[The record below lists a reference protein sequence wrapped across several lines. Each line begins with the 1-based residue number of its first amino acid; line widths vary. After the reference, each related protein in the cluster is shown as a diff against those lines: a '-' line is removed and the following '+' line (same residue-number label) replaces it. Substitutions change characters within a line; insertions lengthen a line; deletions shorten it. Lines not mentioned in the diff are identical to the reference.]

1 MCACKCVHV
10 CVCTVSGKGRESKAE
25 VGGAAVRLPQSCQ
38 QRREPRWP
46 LTSTSEP
53 GHQATGKPVRA
64 WSWPRPELMINQPW
78 EAAQQ
83 LRPAS
88 RRAQTQRGSGA
99 GSRGRWRPLCSPTG
113 CGRRR
118 RPAGPASEEPG
129 AAIWC
134 PLSYRAGHRYG
145 ALDGQVRAD
154 EQALSTDLGLATGGS
169 EPPLAFHFLGEFS
182 ELSGLGGNRTGVW
195 RAQKAVGAGWWSS
208 GRAPC
213 PPTAIFPVMMSVLQK
228 HGRSEISPDPT
239 SPWPPK
245 HPSRG
250 SGQDT
255 GVVLP
260 ASRVPGPGG
269 LKWAPTLGWRHLWQT
284 P

>member
-1 MCACKCVHV
+1 MAPDLHLRAWAP
-10 CVCTVSGKGRESKAE
+10 GNGQAGQGLELAQARANDQPALG
-25 VGGAAVRLPQSCQ
+25 GGAAAQACLSPGPDTERKWGRKQGAVAAAVQSNGLWVAETAC
-38 QRREPRWP
+38 
-46 LTSTSEP
+46 
-53 GHQATGKPVRA
+53 
-64 WSWPRPELMINQPW
+64 
-78 EAAQQ
+78 
-83 LRPAS
+83 
-88 RRAQTQRGSGA
+88 
-99 GSRGRWRPLCSPTG
+99 
-113 CGRRR
+113 
-118 RPAGPASEEPG
+118 EEPG

-134 PLSYRAGHRYG
+134 PLSYRAGRRYG
-145 ALDGQVRAD
+145 VLDGQVRAD

-182 ELSGLGGNRTGVW
+182 ELSGLGGNRTGIW

-213 PPTAIFPVMMSVLQK
+213 PPTAIFPVMMSVFQK
-228 HGRSEISPDPT
+228 HRRSEISPDPT